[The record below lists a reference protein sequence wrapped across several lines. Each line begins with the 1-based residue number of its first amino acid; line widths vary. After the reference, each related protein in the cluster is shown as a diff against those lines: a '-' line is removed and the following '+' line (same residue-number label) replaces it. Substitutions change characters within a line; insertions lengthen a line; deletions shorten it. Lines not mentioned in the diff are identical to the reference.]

1 MVCPFF
7 LVWITNQLARRLAH
21 QLGNRM
27 KSSSRI
33 MEQTHRSHQ
42 EAGKARSAK
51 SGLARQMLVAV
62 VAMLI
67 SLGGTPGV
75 SGNVQGISEGLRPDQ
90 SPADQSPVEQSPE
103 SSKSQEKPKPVSSE
117 PASKSPKTPPGA
129 AELDAESIRID
140 SSLVVVPVS
149 VTDHLGQPIRDLN
162 ASDFILEEEGVR
174 QQVQTLGDPG
184 KTPIEL
190 ALLFDVSRSVRSRFD
205 FEKTAAGRFLEVVLK
220 PGDFASVFS
229 IGRSAHLT
237 VERTDSAERAIAKTL
252 AIEPT
257 DEATAFFDT
266 VVTAAQYIEKN
277 APTGARRVMVVIS
290 DGEDNNSELNQLRDA
305 LRETQS
311 SNALFYSIN
320 PSGPSIRLNRMSIRG
335 HDGMVRLANDTGG
348 MAFLP
353 DKIEDLTQVFA
364 HIAAELQAQYLLGY
378 YPNNDQNDGK
388 FRRITV
394 RIDKQPELRVR
405 SRNGYYAPKE

>member
-27 KSSSRI
+27 KSPSRTI
-33 MEQTHRSHQ
+33 EQTHRSHQ

-51 SGLARQMLVAV
+51 SGLASQMLIAV
-62 VAMLI
+62 VAILI
-67 SLGGTPGV
+67 SLGGTAGV
-75 SGNVQGISEGLRPDQ
+75 SGNVPSISEGLRPDQ
-90 SPADQSPVEQSPE
+90 SPLEQSPE

-290 DGEDNNSELNQLRDA
+290 DGEDNNSELSQLRDA

>member
-1 MVCPFF
+1 MKPSSRTIEQIYRGDERTGFS
-7 LVWITNQLARRLAH
+7 LAILARLTTMAVICLLVSLLVSIKVIAFPVGGRTVRATVLPLTFSPTGRGDLN
-21 QLGNRM
+21 QQ
-27 KSSSRI
+27 SVVV
-33 MEQTHRSHQ
+33 QDP
-42 EAGKARSAK
+42 ARPN
-51 SGLARQMLVAV
+51 Q
-62 VAMLI
+62 
-67 SLGGTPGV
+67 
-75 SGNVQGISEGLRPDQ
+75 Q
-90 SPADQSPVEQSPE
+90 QSPE
-103 SSKSQEKPKPVSSE
+103 NSKPQERPKP
-117 PASKSPKTPPGA
+117 ASPDPTTKPPKA
-129 AELDAESIRID
+129 ADLDAESIRID

-190 ALLFDVSRSVRSRFD
+190 ALLFDVSRSVRGRFE
-205 FEKTAAGRFLEVVLK
+205 FEKTAAARFLQVVLK

-229 IGRSAHLT
+229 IGRTAHLT
-237 VERTDSAERAIAKTL
+237 VERTDSAEKVIASTL
-252 AIEPT
+252 SIEPT

-266 VVTAAQYIEKN
+266 VVAAAQYIEKN
-277 APTGARRVMVVIS
+277 APAGARRVMVVIS
-290 DGEDNNSELNQLRDA
+290 DGEDNNSELHQLRDA

-311 SNALFYSIN
+311 SNSLFYTIN

-335 HDGMVRLANDTGG
+335 HEGMVRLANDTGG

-405 SRNGYYAPKE
+405 SRNGYYAPRE

>member
-27 KSSSRI
+27 KSSSRT
-33 MEQTHRSHQ
+33 MEQTYRIHR
-42 EAGKARSAK
+42 ETGKARSAK
-51 SGLARQMLVAV
+51 LGLAGQMLVAV
-62 VAMLI
+62 VAILI
-67 SLGGTPGV
+67 SLGVTPGV
-75 SGNVQGISEGLRPDQ
+75 RGNVPSISQGRRLEQ
-90 SPADQSPVEQSPE
+90 NPAEQSPE
-103 SSKSQEKPKPVSSE
+103 SSKSQEKPKPVPSE

-129 AELDAESIRID
+129 AELEAESIRID

-229 IGRSAHLT
+229 IGRTAHLT
-237 VERTDSAERAIAKTL
+237 VERTDSAESAIAKTL

-266 VVTAAQYIEKN
+266 VVAAAQYIEKN

-394 RIDKQPELRVR
+394 RIDKQSELRVR

>member
-1 MVCPFF
+1 MKPSSRTIEQIYRGDERTGFS
-7 LVWITNQLARRLAH
+7 LAILARLTTMAVICLLASLLVSIKVIAFPVRGRTVRATVLPLTFSPTRRGDLN
-21 QLGNRM
+21 QQ
-27 KSSSRI
+27 SVVV
-33 MEQTHRSHQ
+33 QDP
-42 EAGKARSAK
+42 ARPN
-51 SGLARQMLVAV
+51 Q
-62 VAMLI
+62 
-67 SLGGTPGV
+67 
-75 SGNVQGISEGLRPDQ
+75 Q
-90 SPADQSPVEQSPE
+90 QSPE
-103 SSKSQEKPKPVSSE
+103 NSKPQERPKP
-117 PASKSPKTPPGA
+117 ASPDPTTKPPKA
-129 AELDAESIRID
+129 ADLDAESIRID

-190 ALLFDVSRSVRSRFD
+190 ALLFDISRSVRGRFE
-205 FEKTAAGRFLEVVLK
+205 FEKTAAARFLQVVLK

-229 IGRSAHLT
+229 IGRTAHLT
-237 VERTDSAERAIAKTL
+237 VERTDSAEKVIASTL
-252 AIEPT
+252 SIEPT

-266 VVTAAQYIEKN
+266 VVAAAQYIEKN
-277 APTGARRVMVVIS
+277 APAGARRVMVVIS
-290 DGEDNNSELNQLRDA
+290 DGEDNNSELHQLRDA

-311 SNALFYSIN
+311 SNSLFYTIN

-335 HDGMVRLANDTGG
+335 HEGMVRLANDTGG

-405 SRNGYYAPKE
+405 SRNGYYAPRE

>member
-27 KSSSRI
+27 KSSSRT
-33 MEQTHRSHQ
+33 MEQTYRIHR
-42 EAGKARSAK
+42 ETGKARSAK
-51 SGLARQMLVAV
+51 SGLAGQMLVAV
-62 VAMLI
+62 VAILI
-67 SLGGTPGV
+67 SLGVTPGV
-75 SGNVQGISEGLRPDQ
+75 RGNVPSISQGRRLEQ
-90 SPADQSPVEQSPE
+90 NPAEQSPE
-103 SSKSQEKPKPVSSE
+103 SSKSQEKPKPVPSE

-129 AELDAESIRID
+129 AELEAESIRID

-162 ASDFILEEEGVR
+162 SSDFILEEEGVR

-229 IGRSAHLT
+229 IGRTAHLT
-237 VERTDSAERAIAKTL
+237 VERTDSAESAIAKTL

-266 VVTAAQYIEKN
+266 VVAAAQYIEKN

-394 RIDKQPELRVR
+394 RIDKQSELRVR

>member
-27 KSSSRI
+27 KSSSRT
-33 MEQTHRSHQ
+33 MEQTYRIHR
-42 EAGKARSAK
+42 ETGKARSAK
-51 SGLARQMLVAV
+51 SGLAGQMLVAV
-62 VAMLI
+62 VAILI
-67 SLGGTPGV
+67 SLGVTPGV
-75 SGNVQGISEGLRPDQ
+75 RGNVPSISQGRRLEQ
-90 SPADQSPVEQSPE
+90 NPAEQSPE
-103 SSKSQEKPKPVSSE
+103 SSKSQEKPKPVPSE

-129 AELDAESIRID
+129 AELEAESIRID

-229 IGRSAHLT
+229 IGRTAHLT
-237 VERTDSAERAIAKTL
+237 VERTDSAESAIAKTL

-266 VVTAAQYIEKN
+266 VVAAAQYIEKN

>member
-27 KSSSRI
+27 KSSSRT
-33 MEQTHRSHQ
+33 MEQTYRIHR
-42 EAGKARSAK
+42 ETGKARSAK
-51 SGLARQMLVAV
+51 SGLAGQMLVAV
-62 VAMLI
+62 VAILI
-67 SLGGTPGV
+67 SLGVTPGV
-75 SGNVQGISEGLRPDQ
+75 RGNVPSISQGRRLEQ
-90 SPADQSPVEQSPE
+90 NPAEQSPE
-103 SSKSQEKPKPVSSE
+103 SSKSQEKPKPVPSE

-129 AELDAESIRID
+129 AELEAESIRID

-229 IGRSAHLT
+229 IGRTAHLT
-237 VERTDSAERAIAKTL
+237 VERTDSAESAIAKTL

-266 VVTAAQYIEKN
+266 VVAAAQYIEKN

-394 RIDKQPELRVR
+394 RIDKQSELRVR